1 MSVQIL
7 QVLVLAGRSSGDTA
21 LPEIRMSALS
31 VCLNTVA
38 IWIARI
44 GQKRALRE
52 LADEGRLLR
61 DVGLNRQQALCEAGK
76 PFWRR

>member
-7 QVLVLAGRSSGDTA
+7 QVSALAGRSPGDAT

-38 IWIARI
+38 TWIARS
-44 GQKRALRE
+44 GQRRALRE
-52 LADEGRLLR
+52 LAEEGRLLATSASPA
-61 DVGLNRQQALCEAGK
+61 NR
-76 PFWRR
+76 RS